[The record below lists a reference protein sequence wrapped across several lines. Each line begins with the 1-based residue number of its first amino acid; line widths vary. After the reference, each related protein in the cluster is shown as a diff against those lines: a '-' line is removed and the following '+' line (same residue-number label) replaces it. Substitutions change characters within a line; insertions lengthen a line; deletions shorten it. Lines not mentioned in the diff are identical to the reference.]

1 MISFRN
7 FNLGRLIYFLLL
19 VARDSSPELQV
30 QGVRTQSSGDFT
42 VVFWPVKQGS
52 LSPLRGS
59 LHTNTVWHS
68 TWWSR
73 LWTLWQTSRL
83 TGQLMEEGGTELTQ
97 STLNYLAHQNGPGD
111 RANPV

>member
-1 MISFRN
+1 MISFQN

-19 VARDSSPELQV
+19 VARHSSPELQA

-42 VVFWPVKQGS
+42 IVFWPVKQGS
-52 LSPLRGS
+52 LSPLRGN
-59 LHTNTVWHS
+59 LHMSTVWHS

-73 LWTLWQTSRL
+73 LWRLWRMSLL

-97 STLNYLAHQNGPGD
+97 STLNYLAHQNGQKD
-111 RANPV
+111 RVNQV